1 MRKGVTI
8 TNDHGW
14 TIEQLQAYEKTI
26 KNASMA
32 KRVAVIRL
40 VMQGYYAIQVA
51 ELLNVHRETI
61 SSYVKKFN
69 QGGMNA
75 LLHREYS
82 SGKPPFLSPEE
93 EQEVRRMIEHST
105 PAEEGYGC
113 ESCWDTRILKHV
125 LEEKFGITMSRSGIN
140 DMLKRWG
147 FSYTR
152 PTYTL
157 KRASRQKQ
165 EAFQRE
171 WEMVKK
177 RDKRISISVR
187 R

>member
-1 MRKGVTI
+1 MGKGLVI

-14 TIEQLQAYEKTI
+14 TIEQLQVHEKTI
-26 KNASMA
+26 KKASMA

-40 VMQGYYAIQVA
+40 IMEGYYAIQVA

-61 SSYVKKFN
+61 STYVKKFN
-69 QGGMNA
+69 HGGMEA
-75 LLHREYS
+75 LIHRDYS
-82 SGKPPFLSPEE
+82 PGKPSFLSLEE
-93 EQEVRRMIEHST
+93 EQEVRRMIENST

-113 ESCWDTRILKHV
+113 ESCWDTRILKHI
-125 LEEKFGITMSRSGIN
+125 LEEKFSITMSRSGICE
-140 DMLKRWG
+140 MLKRWG

-157 KRASRQKQ
+157 KRANRQKQ

-171 WEMVKK
+171 LDMVKK
-177 RDKRISISVR
+177 TPQVN
-187 R
+187 

>member
-8 TNDHGW
+8 TNNHGW
-14 TIEQLQAYEKTI
+14 TIEQLQAHEKTM
-26 KNASMA
+26 KKASMA

-40 VMQGYYAIQVA
+40 IMQGYYAIQVA
-51 ELLNVHRETI
+51 DLLNVHRETI
-61 SSYVKKFN
+61 STYVKKFN
-69 QGGMNA
+69 QGGMEA
-75 LLHREYS
+75 LIHRDYS
-82 SGKPPFLSPEE
+82 PGKPSFLSPEE
-93 EQEVRRMIEHST
+93 EQEVRQMIEHST

-125 LEEKFGITMSRSGIN
+125 LEEKFSITMSRSGICE
-140 DMLKRWG
+140 MLKRWG

-157 KRASRQKQ
+157 KRANRQKQ

-171 WEMVKK
+171 LDMVKK
-177 RDKRISISVR
+177 TPQAN
-187 R
+187 

>member
-1 MRKGVTI
+1 MKERMMMRKGVTI

-14 TIEQLQAYEKTI
+14 TVEQLQMHEKTI
-26 KNASMA
+26 KKASMA

-40 VMQGYYAIQVA
+40 IMQGYYAIQVA
-51 ELLNVHRETI
+51 ELLNIHRETI
-61 SSYVKKFN
+61 SIYVNKFN
-69 QGGMNA
+69 HGGMGS
-75 LLHREYS
+75 LIHRDYS
-82 SGKPPFLSPEE
+82 PGKPPLLSS
-93 EQEVRRMIEHST
+93 EQEKEIRRMIEHST
-105 PAEEGYGC
+105 PAEERYGC

-125 LEEKFGITMSRSGIN
+125 IEDKFAITMSRSGIG

-157 KRASRQKQ
+157 KRASREKQ

-171 WEMVKK
+171 LDLIKK
-177 RDKRISISVR
+177 TQQTS
-187 R
+187 

>member
-1 MRKGVTI
+1 MRKGLII
-8 TNDHGW
+8 TNNHGW
-14 TIEQLQAYEKTI
+14 TIERLQAQEKTI
-26 KNASMA
+26 KKATMA

-40 VMQGYYAIQVA
+40 IMQGYYAIQVA

-69 QGGMNA
+69 QGGMEA
-75 LLHREYS
+75 LLHRNYS
-82 SGKPPFLSPEE
+82 PGKPPFLSPEM
-93 EQEVRRMIEHST
+93 EQEVRMILEHST

-113 ESCWDTRILKHV
+113 ESSWNTRILKHM
-125 LEEKFGITMSRSGIN
+125 LEEKFNIIMSRSGIK
-140 DMLKRWG
+140 DMLHRWG

-157 KRASRQKQ
+157 KRADRQKQ

-177 RDKRISISVR
+177 TRQAN
-187 R
+187 

>member
-1 MRKGVTI
+1 MNMGKGLTI

-14 TIEQLQAYEKTI
+14 TNQRLQAHEKTI
-26 KNASMA
+26 KKASMA

-40 VMQGYYAIQVA
+40 IMQGYYAIQVA

-61 SSYVKKFN
+61 SGYVQKFN
-69 QGGMNA
+69 RGGMDE
-75 LLHREYS
+75 LLHRNYS
-82 SGKPPFLSPEE
+82 PGKPPYLSAEE
-93 EQEVRRMIEHST
+93 EQKLKDMVACST

-113 ESCWDTRILKHV
+113 ESRWDTRILKQV
-125 LEEKFGITMSRSGIN
+125 IEDKFSIVMSRGGIG
-140 DMLKRWG
+140 DMLKRLG

-157 KRASRQKQ
+157 KRANRQQQ

-171 WEMVKK
+171 LDMIKK
-177 RDKRISISVR
+177 TSQTM
-187 R
+187 